1 MTDATSLRSIRHPVA
16 DRSNPPR
23 RPGAST
29 IRACALALLL
39 ASTVAC
45 TAGDGKPGCDSLYA
59 SHYGRQLI
67 RASEDPSEPWK
78 RAGYH
83 SPSAWAHARAAA
95 VVEGEKRSRLCR

>member
-1 MTDATSLRSIRHPVA
+1 MTAATSSLMTRYPATDGSM
-16 DRSNPPR
+16 PPHLSSA
-23 RPGAST
+23 PT
-29 IRACALALLL
+29 IRSCTIALLL

-45 TAGDGKPGCDSLYA
+45 TADDGKPGCDSLYA